1 MEAERQ
7 GSSGCWLS
15 CGCVCVCGGSTVG
28 TGFPGEREGAGRTYI
43 TLACWECAGAA
54 PSLLPGCLI
63 HAPPRPP
70 PPCGSSSSQVRGIKT
85 NISFLEN
92 VLRHPEFQAGEA
104 TTFFIEKN
112 SRDLFRCE

>member
-1 MEAERQ
+1 MLHPPCCLDA
-7 GSSGCWLS
+7 S
-15 CGCVCVCGGSTVG
+15 
-28 TGFPGEREGAGRTYI
+28 F
-43 TLACWECAGAA
+43 TLRPA
-54 PSLLPGCLI
+54 
-63 HAPPRPP
+63 PP